1 MCIRHATLADFSILY
16 PLWQTAV
23 WVRPFDEE
31 KQRYA
36 TMIALNPDL
45 SFVLQNSEKQ
55 IVGSI
60 FGAFDGRS
68 VSIHRLVIA
77 ANLQKQGYG
86 KLLIATL
93 EAAAKKK
100 GIKKMVGQV
109 HLSNIKV
116 LGFYKK
122 LGFAEDSVITLTKDI

>member
-1 MCIRHATLADFSILY
+1 MSTRHATLADFPVLY

-31 KQRYA
+31 KQRYE
-36 TMIALNPDL
+36 TMISLNPDL
-45 SFVLQNSEKQ
+45 SFVLQNPEKQ

-77 ANLQKQGYG
+77 ADLQKHGYG

-93 EAAAKKK
+93 EKAAKKK
-100 GIKKMVGQV
+100 GIKKIVGQV
-109 HLSNIKV
+109 HLSNTKV

-122 LGFAEDSVITLTKDI
+122 LGFAEDKLITLTKDL